1 MLYYNL
7 IEKSKKITIYTFNIA
22 QVNLIKKKLEKEK
35 DLKVILLNE
44 DCSNFIYSDYI
55 FISFIESEISDES
68 KKKYPFF
75 KSEDYKKYYNF
86 ELLNKILTK
95 YTKKVLYVIL
105 NYEYF
110 TKIKID
116 IQPIGK
122 ISNEIQVPVINRN
135 YVTNEYNICFI
146 IDNTGS
152 MSDLIYSIKEICHN
166 FFVKITKKYSKYK
179 FYFGC
184 VLYADKPS
192 IETDENFIIDFTQN
206 EKEFKS
212 QLNNINLQ
220 HGYDAAEDWV
230 SGFKLALEDLNWG
243 NGTKLIFHIADAPAH
258 GKHFNIKKIYD
269 LFLEDENDVHGKN
282 LLNLIKQCSE
292 RNIKITGISIDNI
305 GSFDVFQKEYEK
317 VKGPKY
323 EIIKMNGN
331 ELNKGKD
338 YINKKMFD
346 IIENS
351 INQNKAENFI

>member
-1 MLYYNL
+1 M
-7 IEKSKKITIYTFNIA
+7 
-22 QVNLIKKKLEKEK
+22 
-35 DLKVILLNE
+35 
-44 DCSNFIYSDYI
+44 
-55 FISFIESEISDES
+55 
-68 KKKYPFF
+68 
-75 KSEDYKKYYNF
+75 
-86 ELLNKILTK
+86 
-95 YTKKVLYVIL
+95 
-105 NYEYF
+105 
-110 TKIKID
+110 
-116 IQPIGK
+116 
-122 ISNEIQVPVINRN
+122 INRK

-152 MSDLIYSIKEICHN
+152 MSHLIESIKEICHN
-166 FFVKITKKYSKYK
+166 FFVKITKKYSEYK

-192 IETDENFIIDFTQN
+192 IETDENFIINFTQN
-206 EKEFKS
+206 ENEFKS
-212 QLNNINLQ
+212 QLNKINLQ
-220 HGYDAAEDWV
+220 NGEDIAEDWV

-258 GKHFNIKKIYD
+258 GKHFNIKKKDD
-269 LFLEDENDVHGKN
+269 LFLKDENDVHGKN
-282 LLNLIKQCSE
+282 LLNLIKKCSE
-292 RNIKITGISIDNI
+292 RNIKISGISVNDI

-338 YINKKMFD
+338 YINKKMLD